1 MEVKATGISVYD
13 RISELRSFDDSKAG
27 VKGLV
32 DSGISKIPR
41 IFVHDDRVKHLEEKS
56 NCKNSQFVVPIID
69 FDGIYTDMARRYEI
83 VERIRDACEKWGFFQ
98 VINHE
103 IPLSIMNQ
111 MIDGVRGFHEEET
124 EVKKQYYSRDVTK
137 GFIYN
142 TNFDLY
148 QAPATNWRDTISCV
162 IAPNP
167 PDPKDLP
174 PICRD
179 IFFKYSDYMM
189 KFGHNLFELLSEA
202 LGLDSSHLEDMGCTE
217 GLFVL
222 GHYYPACP
230 EPELTYATSNH
241 ADSGFL
247 TVLIQDHIGGLQIL
261 HQNQWI
267 DVPPMNGA
275 IVVNIADLLQL
286 ITNDKFK
293 SVNHRVLAKKI
304 GPRISVASFFRTHFR
319 EGIESKVYGPIK
331 ELLYEENPQ
340 FYQEITTRDYLT
352 HYYNKGLDGTSALSR
367 FKIR

>member
-41 IFVHDDRVKHLEEKS
+41 IFVHDDRNKHLEEKS
-56 NCKNSQFVVPIID
+56 NCKNSQFDVPIID

-137 GFIYN
+137 GPQRFASNMQRY
-142 TNFDLY
+142 
-148 QAPATNWRDTISCV
+148 
-162 IAPNP
+162 
-167 PDPKDLP
+167 
-174 PICRD
+174 
-179 IFFKYSDYMM
+179 IFQI
-189 KFGHNLFELLSEA
+189 FGLHDEILFELLSEA

-331 ELLYEENPQ
+331 ELLSEENPQ